1 MLNKLIKTINM
12 VLPRLLQSSSRTAV
26 QAAKCVNHRTL
37 ATATAGHGKVRYVV
51 EMKKQTPKLQ

>member
-1 MLNKLIKTINM
+1 M

-37 ATATAGHGKVRYVV
+37 ATATAAHGKVRYVV